1 MAGLLGEIFST
12 ADTAKRRLRD
22 FAANPLLSAQQ
33 ALGNLNDRARNLN
46 EMTAA
51 AAREGVDYGPA
62 SQRLGGL
69 LADAYGPVGMFIGPT
84 SPMFNKQMAFEATK
98 LSKKGKT
105 PQEIWQQTGTVKGP
119 DGQWRQEISDQPAQ
133 FNLAKDIEAKGKKV
147 AESVATN
154 KQALTETQQR
164 SKQGKD
170 LFPKELTQAKK
181 DLKAQ
186 TEDMEL
192 SLRRAYGYAD
202 DPRSGNLASIAL
214 DHPELF
220 KAYPELANI
229 IVKQGAMSGADGTL
243 GSLYGNLLN
252 VSSKGLTQNPRS
264 TALHELQ
271 HAIQERE
278 GFAVGGNTRDFAKMK
293 YEAEQKIGSLNDQMR
308 ALVRQMDA
316 PGLAKKDKDALSSQ
330 YEDLINQRMGLVK
343 QAQIDPMQAYG
354 SLMGE
359 AEARLTQRRMDLN
372 PPQRRQNFPFEYTGD
387 TGYGLDVPLEGLI
400 YMDQSGNILN
410 RGLLGP

>member
-1 MAGLLGEIFST
+1 MAGLLGEIFGT
-12 ADTAKRRLRD
+12 ADVAKRKLKD
-22 FAANPLLSAQQ
+22 VMANPLLSAQQ
-33 ALGNLNDRARNLN
+33 FMGNVNDRARNLN

-69 LADAYGPVGMFIGPT
+69 LADAYNPVGMFIGPT
-84 SPMFNKQMAFEATK
+84 SPLFNKQMAFEATK
-98 LSKKGKT
+98 LAKKGKT

-133 FNLAKDIEAKGKKV
+133 FNLAKDIQAKGKKV

-154 KQALTETQQR
+154 KQALAENQQR

-186 TEDMEL
+186 TEDMEFAL
-192 SLRRAYGYAD
+192 KRAYGYSD
-202 DPRSGNLASIAL
+202 DPRSGNLASIAI

-220 KAYPELANI
+220 KAYPGLADL

-264 TALHELQ
+264 TALHEMQ

-316 PGLAKKDKDALSSQ
+316 PGLAKKDKDVLSSQ

-354 SLMGE
+354 NLIGE

-372 PPQRRQNFPFEYTGD
+372 PQQRRQNFPFEYTGD

-410 RGLLGP
+410 RGLLGN

>member
-1 MAGLLGEIFST
+1 MGLLDEIFSS
-12 ADTAKRRLRD
+12 ADSAKRRLRD
-22 FAANPLLSAQQ
+22 FAANPLLNVQQ
-33 ALGNLNDRARNLN
+33 SMGNTIDRARNLN

-51 AAREGVDYGPA
+51 AAREGMDYGPA
-62 SQRLGGL
+62 SQRLGNL
-69 LADAYGPVGMFIGPT
+69 MADAYGPVGMFIGPT
-84 SPMFNKQMAFEATK
+84 SPMFSKQMAFEASK

-119 DGQWRQEISDQPAQ
+119 DGQWRQEIDDSQMRYEKAFENSPAGQPINTFVGDAIDHQELFRAYPQSPNIALGMYPSASNASYQPA
-133 FNLAKDIEAKGKKV
+133 
-147 AESVATN
+147 
-154 KQALTETQQR
+154 
-164 SKQGKD
+164 
-170 LFPKELTQAKK
+170 AKK
-181 DLKAQ
+181 IVIPNRGKSGRS
-186 TEDMEL
+186 
-192 SLRRAYGYAD
+192 SL
-202 DPRSGNLASIAL
+202 
-214 DHPELF
+214 
-220 KAYPELANI
+220 
-229 IVKQGAMSGADGTL
+229 
-243 GSLYGNLLN
+243 
-252 VSSKGLTQNPRS
+252 
-264 TALHELQ
+264 LHELQ

-278 GFAVGGNTRDFAKMK
+278 GFAVGGNPRDFAKMK

-354 SLMGE
+354 NLMGE

-372 PPQRRQNFPFEYTGD
+372 PQQRRQNFPFEYTGD

-410 RGLLGP
+410 RGLLGQ